1 MRWSVEER
9 DGEGMT
15 IIPGAK
21 ITLAAKP
28 SGDGFPDEPRTSS
41 NRASAVLAGLINV
54 WHQQARNL
62 RRRVHISAI
71 MGSFRARTAF
81 SVWECIFTALH
92 THTGKC

>member
-54 WHQQARNL
+54 WHQ
-62 RRRVHISAI
+62 
-71 MGSFRARTAF
+71 
-81 SVWECIFTALH
+81 
-92 THTGKC
+92 